1 MNNTDSDNCETCEPC
16 DQQIKEIDNEEID
29 NKEIDNEEDILEV
42 EKDWEIKERKLFQL
56 TLENN
61 KKTNN
66 IIKALSILKQFE
78 FESDSELGYEE
89 YSSEDSDLENE
100 CNLCDNFCN
109 NLVIMDDNIKDKTK
123 SVEIEPTKSV
133 EIEPTK
139 SVEIEPTKSVEI
151 EPTKSVEIEPNKFEE
166 IEPTKSVEIE
176 PTKSVEI
183 EPTKSENTK
192 QKKGRTKNEDIEYNF
207 WVKDLNDLDRLEWR
221 EYKYKAGEC
230 VKFWKYTIRDNKF
243 LSNTGKLNTKGTYF
257 QKSFNNK
264 NEIDKYINK
273 QIKIK
278 KLN

>member
-123 SVEIEPTKSV
+123 SVEIEPTKS
-133 EIEPTK
+133 
-139 SVEIEPTKSVEI
+139 
-151 EPTKSVEIEPNKFEE
+151 
-166 IEPTKSVEIE
+166 
-176 PTKSVEI
+176 
-183 EPTKSENTK
+183 ENTK